1 MNVTLDKNGNVSG
14 VLTIS
19 LVEEDYQAEVKKQ
32 LAELGRRRP
41 IKGFRPGHVP
51 AGLLKKYYG
60 GQVTAEVVDQV
71 VSRELT
77 NYIRENNIDLLGE
90 PMLSPDTKVDMV
102 NEKDFSFKFD
112 LGFAPEFELKL
123 DKRVKVPYY
132 NIEVSQ
138 EMIDNQN
145 EAFKK
150 RFGTQVAGEVAD
162 EDALLRG
169 SMVEL
174 AEDGTAKEDG
184 IKVERTIVSPKYLK
198 DDDEKAKFVGKKV
211 GDELVFNPSKGAG
224 GNVTELA
231 AMLNI
236 DKDQAADVKSDFNFK
251 VEEILV
257 NKDAEMGQELFDSVL
272 GKDVVKTEKEYFEKV
287 KEMLAGQL
295 KNDSNYRFT
304 LDAEQVLKKKV
315 GDLEMPDEFLKRYL
329 VSINKDADQAKIEE
343 EYPRTREEI
352 VWQLIKEKVAR
363 TYDVK
368 IEQDDLMRL
377 ARIYASQQF
386 AQYGM
391 GNLPDDMLDR
401 YAGEL
406 LENKDYSREI
416 SRRAFEDKV
425 FATIRDNVSLNEKTV
440 TVEEFNKLFEKDKK

>member
-32 LAELGRRRP
+32 LSELGRRRP

-51 AGLLKKYYG
+51 AGLLKKHYG
-60 GQVTAEVVDQV
+60 GQVTAEVVDQI

-90 PMLSPDTKVDMV
+90 PMLSPDTKVDLV
-102 NEKDFSFKFD
+102 NEKEFSFKFD
-112 LGFAPEFELKL
+112 LGFAPEFEIKL
-123 DKRVKVPYY
+123 DKRVKIPYY
-132 NIEVSQ
+132 NIEVTQ
-138 EMIDNQN
+138 DMVDKQN

-150 RFGTQVAGEVAD
+150 RFGTQVAGDVAD

-169 SMVEL
+169 SMIEL
-174 AEDGTAKEDG
+174 NEDGTAKENG

-198 DDDEKAKFVGKKV
+198 DENEKAKFIGKKV
-211 GDELVFNPSKGAG
+211 NDEVTFNPNKGAG
-224 GNVTELA
+224 GNITELA
-231 AMLNI
+231 AMLNV
-236 DKDQAADVKSDFNFK
+236 DKEQADVKSDFTFK
-251 VEEILV
+251 VEEIMV
-257 NKDAEMGQELFDSVL
+257 NKDAEMGQELFDNVL
-272 GKDVVKTEKEYFEKV
+272 GKGVAKDEKEYFEKI
-287 KEMLAGQL
+287 KEMIAGQL

-304 LDAEQVLKKKV
+304 IDAEQVLKKKV
-315 GDLEMPDEFLKRYL
+315 GELEIPDEFLKRYL
-329 VSINKDADQAKIEE
+329 TSINKDKEAEKIEE

-363 TYDVK
+363 NYDVK
-368 IEQDDLMRL
+368 IEHEDMMRL

-406 LENKDYSREI
+406 LDNKDYSREI

-425 FATIRDNVSLNEKTV
+425 FAAIRDNVSLNEKTV
-440 TVEEFNKLFEKDKK
+440 SVEEFNKLFEKDK

>member
-174 AEDGTAKEDG
+174 AE
-184 IKVERTIVSPKYLK
+184 
-198 DDDEKAKFVGKKV
+198 
-211 GDELVFNPSKGAG
+211 
-224 GNVTELA
+224 
-231 AMLNI
+231 
-236 DKDQAADVKSDFNFK
+236 
-251 VEEILV
+251 
-257 NKDAEMGQELFDSVL
+257 
-272 GKDVVKTEKEYFEKV
+272 
-287 KEMLAGQL
+287 
-295 KNDSNYRFT
+295 
-304 LDAEQVLKKKV
+304 
-315 GDLEMPDEFLKRYL
+315 
-329 VSINKDADQAKIEE
+329 
-343 EYPRTREEI
+343 
-352 VWQLIKEKVAR
+352 
-363 TYDVK
+363 
-368 IEQDDLMRL
+368 
-377 ARIYASQQF
+377 
-386 AQYGM
+386 
-391 GNLPDDMLDR
+391 
-401 YAGEL
+401 
-406 LENKDYSREI
+406 
-416 SRRAFEDKV
+416 
-425 FATIRDNVSLNEKTV
+425 
-440 TVEEFNKLFEKDKK
+440 

>member
-60 GQVTAEVVDQV
+60 GQVTAEVVDQI

-77 NYIRENNIDLLGE
+77 DYIRKNNIDLLGE
-90 PMLSPDTKVDMV
+90 PMLSQDTKVDLKE
-102 NEKDFSFKFD
+102 EKEFSFKFD

-138 EMIDNQN
+138 EMIDSQN
-145 EAFKK
+145 EAYLK
-150 RFGTQVAGEVAD
+150 RFGTQVPGEEVTS
-162 EDALLRG
+162 DALVRG
-169 SMVEL
+169 SMREL
-174 AEDGTAKEDG
+174 NEDGTEKEGG
-184 IKVERTIVSPKYLK
+184 IIVERTIVSPQYLK
-198 DDDEKAKFVGKKV
+198 DEDEKAKFVGKKV
-211 GDELVFNPSKGAG
+211 GDELTYNPHKGAD

-231 AMLNI
+231 ALLNV
-236 DKDQAADVKSDFNFK
+236 DKDQADVKSDFIFK
-251 VEEILV
+251 IEEILV
-257 NKDAEMGQELFDSVL
+257 IKDAELGQELFDSVL
-272 GKDVVKTEKEYFEKV
+272 GKDVAKTEEEYFAKI
-287 KEMLAGQL
+287 KDMLAGQL

-304 LDAEQVLKKKV
+304 IDAEQVLKKKV
-315 GDLEMPDEFLKRYL
+315 GELEMPDDFLKRYL
-329 VSINKDADQAKIEE
+329 VSINKDTEPQKIEE

-352 VWQLIKEKVAR
+352 VWQLIKEKVAK

-368 IEQDDLMRL
+368 IEREDNMRL
-377 ARIYASQQF
+377 AKIFAAQQF

-391 GNLPDDMLDR
+391 SNLPDDMLER
-401 YAGEL
+401 YANEM
-406 LENKDYSREI
+406 LEKKEYASEI

-440 TVEEFNKLFEKDKK
+440 TVEEFNKLFEKVKK

>member
-145 EAFKK
+145 DAFKK

-211 GDELVFNPSKGAG
+211 GDELVFNPGKGAG

>member
-60 GQVTAEVVDQV
+60 GQVTAEVVDQI

-77 NYIRENNIDLLGE
+77 DYIRKNNIDLLGE
-90 PMLSPDTKVDMV
+90 PMLSQDTKVDLKE
-102 NEKDFSFKFD
+102 EKEFSFKFD

-138 EMIDNQN
+138 EMIDSQN
-145 EAFKK
+145 EAYLK
-150 RFGTQVAGEVAD
+150 RFGTQVPGEEVTS
-162 EDALLRG
+162 DALVRG
-169 SMVEL
+169 SMREL
-174 AEDGTAKEDG
+174 NEDGTEKEGG
-184 IKVERTIVSPKYLK
+184 IIVERTIVSPQYLK
-198 DDDEKAKFVGKKV
+198 DEDEKAKFVGKKV
-211 GDELVFNPSKGAG
+211 GEEVTYNPHKGAD

-231 AMLNI
+231 ALLNV
-236 DKDQAADVKSDFNFK
+236 DKDQADVKSDFIFK
-251 VEEILV
+251 IEEILV
-257 NKDAEMGQELFDSVL
+257 NKDAELGQELFDSVL
-272 GKDVVKTEKEYFEKV
+272 GKDVAKTEEEYFAKI

-304 LDAEQVLKKKV
+304 IDAEQVLKKKV
-315 GDLEMPDEFLKRYL
+315 GELEMPDDFLKRYL
-329 VSINKDADQAKIEE
+329 VSINKDTEPQKIEE

-352 VWQLIKEKVAR
+352 VWQLIKEKVAK

-368 IEQDDLMRL
+368 IEREDNMRL
-377 ARIYASQQF
+377 AKIFAAQQF

-391 GNLPDDMLDR
+391 SNLPDDMLER
-401 YAGEL
+401 YANEM
-406 LENKDYSREI
+406 LEKKEYASEI